1 MKTHYYKNLNN
12 SDVAFSNK
20 FESALYDVIPDE
32 TLLTEDLIVT
42 LYDIKRASKP
52 LEYPSMSK
60 VSVIQHLRLLND
72 KKFVKSYAPFELRNS
87 LKLGR

>member
-1 MKTHYYKNLNN
+1 MKTHYYKMRNT
-12 SDVAFSNK
+12 DVAFTNK